1 MLLGVYRVPH
11 PIAHVHAPCAQR
23 APDLHTP
30 AAPGLLHTPA
40 RPPGVAAAPTL
51 AHLHLLPE
59 AGAEVTHP
67 LDLALRFAVAV
78 MHLTADPAL
87 QQGGPGLGP
96 GPGRFL
102 VPHPS
107 AALVPAPTTL
117 EAQVVAA
124 VRIAARFLGLSRPRA
139 VAKAR
144 GGTVATPGLSQDPSH
159 LLLDADAMIH
169 TLALL
174 PPSGGVNHGVEAS
187 REPRLL
193 VDKLMSA

>member
-11 PIAHVHAPCAQR
+11 PIAHVHAPCAQH

-67 LDLALRFAVAV
+67 LDLELRFAVAV

-87 QQGGPGLGP
+87 QQGGPGP
-96 GPGRFL
+96 VRFL
-102 VPHPS
+102 GPHPS

-139 VAKAR
+139 VDKAR
-144 GGTVATPGLSQDPSH
+144 GGTVATPDLSQDPSH

-174 PPSGGVNHGVEAS
+174 PPSGVVNHGVEAS
-187 REPRLL
+187 REPRLP
-193 VDKLMSA
+193 VDKFMSV